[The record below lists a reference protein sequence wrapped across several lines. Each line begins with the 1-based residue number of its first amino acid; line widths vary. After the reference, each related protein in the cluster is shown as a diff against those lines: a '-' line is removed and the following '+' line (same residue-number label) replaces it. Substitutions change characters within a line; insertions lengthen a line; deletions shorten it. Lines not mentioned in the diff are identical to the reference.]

1 MNTDMR
7 CIMKKLIT
15 YDSEIQMAYLYVI
28 PFTSEIEIESTEE
41 LEENPTLNLDIDQ
54 FDRIVGIEFF
64 GGNARKLK
72 ELANRS
78 KIYIKK
84 TSNDNTYIYSFR
96 LSQDTH
102 LQKVLFHNVVFYFSD
117 KQYEDFIGFDI
128 MKPSLYGHEILDSLS
143 ER

>member
-1 MNTDMR
+1 MR

-15 YDSEIQMAYLYVI
+15 YDPAIQMAYLYVI

-64 GGNARKLK
+64 GGNASKLK
-72 ELANRS
+72 ELTNKS

-102 LQKVLFHNVVFYFSD
+102 LQKVLFHNIVFYFSD
-117 KQYEDFIGFDI
+117 KKYEEFIGFDI
-128 MKPSLYGHEILDSLS
+128 MKPSLYGYEILDSLS
-143 ER
+143 EF

>member
-102 LQKVLFHNVVFYFSD
+102 LQKVLFHNIVFYFSD

>member
-1 MNTDMR
+1 
-7 CIMKKLIT
+7 MKKLIT

-41 LEENPTLNLDIDQ
+41 LEENPKLNVDIDQ

-64 GGNARKLK
+64 GESADKLK
-72 ELANRS
+72 ELTNRS
-78 KIYIKK
+78 KIYKKK

-102 LQKVLFHNVVFYFSD
+102 LQKVLFQNVVFYFAD
-117 KQYEDFIGFDI
+117 KKYEEFIGFDI
-128 MKPSLYGHEILDSLS
+128 IKLSLYGHEILDSLS
-143 ER
+143 EC

>member
-7 CIMKKLIT
+7 CSMKKLIT
-15 YDSEIQMAYLYVI
+15 YDAEIQMAYLYVI

-41 LEENPTLNLDIDQ
+41 LEENPKLNLDIDQ

-64 GGNARKLK
+64 GENAHKLK
-72 ELANRS
+72 ELTNRS

-84 TSNDNTYIYSFR
+84 ASNDNAYIYSFR
-96 LSQDTH
+96 VSQDNY
-102 LQKVLFHNVVFYFSD
+102 LQKVLFQNVVFYFSD

>member
-1 MNTDMR
+1 
-7 CIMKKLIT
+7 MKKLIT

-28 PFTSEIEIESTEE
+28 PFTSEIEIEMTGE
-41 LEENPTLNLDIDQ
+41 LEENPKLNVDIDQ

-64 GGNARKLK
+64 GENARKLK
-72 ELANRS
+72 GLTNRS

-84 TSNDNTYIYSFR
+84 TSNDNKYIYSFR

-102 LQKVLFHNVVFYFSD
+102 LQKVLFHNIVFYFSD
-117 KQYEDFIGFDI
+117 KKYEEFIGFDI
-128 MKPSLYGHEILDSLS
+128 IDPSLYGHEILESLS